1 METKKY
7 VAKKGLTRKKA
18 KEILHDGT
26 THGKKITDKQRRY
39 FGHVASG
46 GKAQE
51 GLVNAPAD
59 MQPAPQQGGQPQMGG
74 QPMGDT
80 PNQQPQQATI
90 DVSLTLNR
98 GGQQQPMGNMTI
110 ATPDDVKK
118 LIQAIIQV
126 MGQGGGQPQPQ
137 GQPDQPQGQPQ

>member
-59 MQPAPQQGGQPQMGG
+59 MQPAPQQSPQPQMGG
-74 QPMGDT
+74 QPMGGT
-80 PNQQPQQATI
+80 PNQQPQATI

>member
-7 VAKKGLTRKKA
+7 VAKKGLTRAKA
-18 KEILHDGT
+18 KEMLHNPPG
-26 THGKKITDKQRRY
+26 GKKLTEKQRKY

-59 MQPAPQQGGQPQMGG
+59 VQPTPQQAPQPQTGG
-74 QPMGDT
+74 QPMGGT
-80 PNQQPQQATI
+80 PNQQQPQSTI

-98 GGQQQPMGNMTI
+98 GGQSQPMGSMTI

-118 LIQAIIQV
+118 LVQAIIQV
-126 MGQGGGQPQPQ
+126 MGQGQGGQPQPQ
-137 GQPDQPQGQPQ
+137 EQPQAQPNQPQ